1 MHDAPR
7 RPPIIYR
14 PDLQP
19 RPQRLL
25 FSSLTALAWLIW
37 LYLFLPLVSVLA
49 WWFGVDLFA
58 QFILDPEDSA
68 HLLTLLRYFGVVIV
82 AAVVIVAWSTYNLRR
97 FGGLDRRKNIPPV
110 SDAELCERFNT
121 NQETLERLRTGR
133 RLVLELDPEGQLVT
147 VEVPDSCP
155 SNQRLRHN
163 PPPYP
168 VSVPSAPITR

>member
-1 MHDAPR
+1 MPDAPR

-37 LYLFLPLVSVLA
+37 LYLFLPLLSLLA

-58 QFILDPEDSA
+58 KFILRPEDTA
-68 HLLTLLRYFGVVIV
+68 HLFTLLRYFGVVII
-82 AAVVIVAWSTYNLRR
+82 ATVIIIAWSTYNLKR
-97 FGGLDRRKNIPPV
+97 FGGLDRRKMTPPV
-110 SDAELCERFNT
+110 SDADLCARFNIP
-121 NQETLERLRTGR
+121 QELLENLRTGR
-133 RLVLELDPEGQLVT
+133 NLVLELDDLGQI
-147 VEVPDSCP
+147 ESAGSADSCA
-155 SNQRLRHN
+155 SSHRLRHS

-168 VSVPSAPITR
+168 VSVPSEPITR